1 MSLSSLTQALR
12 SEFYVARY
20 ALGAR
25 LLIFIPS
32 AAAAVQFMA
41 SKIADTGT
49 AARDGLMNSV
59 SFDDVTASNAWGHFV
74 DGLDTG
80 ITLLFLLLVAQAAY
94 SFSAEVE
101 NGTMR
106 HQLIRCSSRRL
117 IVISKL
123 IQLHALALMGVGIL
137 IVSSYLLSGLL
148 WEFGPVVEDGFE
160 LISEAEIRDEIT
172 LGLRLALTPLPAAI
186 ALGLLLSVLANTATQ
201 AVVSALGIT
210 LAMDIFKGMLGDY
223 AYYLYASFQPALID
237 QSYLQDVSRLVRGYS
252 DVLIDDRVMQ
262 LNYWVPIP
270 TLLVLVTASLI
281 FVQTRKL

>member
-1 MSLSSLTQALR
+1 MSLSSLMQALR
-12 SEFYVARY
+12 SEFYVARF

-49 AARDGLMNSV
+49 AARESLMNSV
-59 SFDDVTASNAWGHFV
+59 SFEDVTANNAWGHFV

-101 NGTMR
+101 SGTLR

-117 IVISKL
+117 IVMAKL
-123 IQLHALALMGVGIL
+123 LQLHALALMGVGVL

-160 LISEAEIRDEIT
+160 LISEAEIRDEIAV
-172 LGLRLALTPLPAAI
+172 GLRLALTPLPAAI
-186 ALGLLLSVLANTATQ
+186 ALGLLLSVIASTATQ

-252 DVLIDDRVMQ
+252 DVLIDDRVIQ
-262 LNYWVPIP
+262 LNYWIPIP
-270 TLLVLVTASLI
+270 TFLVLVTASLI
-281 FVQTRKL
+281 VVQTRKL

>member
-101 NGTMR
+101 SGTLR

-160 LISEAEIRDEIT
+160 LISEAEIHDEIT

-252 DVLIDDRVMQ
+252 DVLIDDRVIQ

-281 FVQTRKL
+281 LVQTRKL

>member
-1 MSLSSLTQALR
+1 MSLSSLMQALR
-12 SEFYVARY
+12 SEFYVARF

-49 AARDGLMNSV
+49 AARESLMNSV
-59 SFDDVTASNAWGHFV
+59 SFEDVTANNAWGHFV

-101 NGTMR
+101 SGTLR

-123 IQLHALALMGVGIL
+123 LQLHALALMGVGIL
-137 IVSSYLLSGLL
+137 IFSSYLLSGLL

-160 LISEAEIRDEIT
+160 LISEAEIRDEIA

-252 DVLIDDRVMQ
+252 DVLIDDRVIQ

-281 FVQTRKL
+281 VVQTRKL

>member
-1 MSLSSLTQALR
+1 MSLSSLMQALR
-12 SEFYVARY
+12 SEFFVARY

-32 AAAAVQFMA
+32 AAAAVQSTA

-49 AARDGLMNSV
+49 AARDSLMNSV

-101 NGTMR
+101 SGTLR
-106 HQLIRCSSRRL
+106 HQLIRRSSRRL

-123 IQLHALALMGVGIL
+123 LQLHALALMGVGVL

-160 LISEAEIRDEIT
+160 LISEAEIRSEIA

-186 ALGLLLSVLANTATQ
+186 ALGLLLSILANTATQ

-237 QSYLQDVSRLVRGYS
+237 QSYLQDVGRLVRGYS
-252 DVLIDDRVMQ
+252 DVLVDDRVIQ
-262 LNYWVPIP
+262 FNYWVPIP

-281 FVQTRKL
+281 VVQTRKL

>member
-1 MSLSSLTQALR
+1 MSLSSLMQALR
-12 SEFYVARY
+12 SEFFVARY

-25 LLIFIPS
+25 LLIFIPA

-49 AARDGLMNSV
+49 AARDSLMDSI
-59 SFDDVTASNAWGHFV
+59 SFDDVTAGNAWGHFV

-101 NGTMR
+101 SGTLR

-123 IQLHALALMGVGIL
+123 LQLHALALMGVGIL

-148 WEFGPVVEDGFE
+148 WEFGPIVEDGFE
-160 LISEAEIRDEIT
+160 LISEAEIRDEIA

-252 DVLIDDRVMQ
+252 DVLTDDRVIQ

-270 TLLVLVTASLI
+270 TLLVLVTVSLI
-281 FVQTRKL
+281 VVQTRKL

>member
-1 MSLSSLTQALR
+1 MSLSSLIQALR

-25 LLIFIPS
+25 LMIFLPS
-32 AAAAVQFMA
+32 AAAAVQFIA
-41 SKIADTGT
+41 SKISDSGT
-49 AARDGLMNSV
+49 AARDSLMNSNN
-59 SFDDVTASNAWGHFV
+59 FDDAIASNAWGHFV

-94 SFSAEVE
+94 SFSAELE
-101 NGTMR
+101 SGTLR

-117 IVISKL
+117 IVMSKL
-123 IQLHALALMGVGIL
+123 LQLHALALVGIGIL

-160 LISEAEIRDEIT
+160 LISEAEIRDEIA
-172 LGLRLALTPLPAAI
+172 LGLRLAMAPLPSAI
-186 ALGLLLSVLANTATQ
+186 ALGLLLSVIANTATQ
-201 AVVSALGIT
+201 AVVSALGVT

-237 QSYLQDVSRLVRGYS
+237 QSRLNVSFPTLISRADILPKISYKIWQIPSRLRG
-252 DVLIDDRVMQ
+252 
-262 LNYWVPIP
+262 
-270 TLLVLVTASLI
+270 
-281 FVQTRKL
+281 

>member
-1 MSLSSLTQALR
+1 MSMPSLIQALR
-12 SEFYVARY
+12 GEFFVARY

-25 LLIFIPS
+25 LLIFLPS

-49 AARDGLMNSV
+49 AARDSLMNSS
-59 SFDDVTASNAWGHFV
+59 SFDAVIASNAWGHFV

-80 ITLLFLLLVAQAAY
+80 ITLLFLLLVAQASY
-94 SFSAEVE
+94 SFSAELE
-101 NGTMR
+101 SGTLR

-117 IVISKL
+117 IVMSKL
-123 IQLHALALMGVGIL
+123 LQLHALALVGVGIL

-148 WEFGPVVEDGFE
+148 WDFGPVTEDGYE
-160 LISEAEIRDEIT
+160 LISEAEIRDEIV
-172 LGLRLALTPLPAAI
+172 LGLLLALTPLPAAI
-186 ALGLLLSVLANTATQ
+186 ALGLLLSVIANTATQ

-252 DVLIDDRVMQ
+252 DVLIDDRVIQ

-270 TLLVLVTASLI
+270 SLLVLVTASLI
-281 FVQTRKL
+281 VVQTRRL

>member
-1 MSLSSLTQALR
+1 MSLSSLMQALR

-49 AARDGLMNSV
+49 AARESLMNSV
-59 SFDDVTASNAWGHFV
+59 SFEDVTANNAWGHFV

-101 NGTMR
+101 SGTLR

-123 IQLHALALMGVGIL
+123 LQLHALALMGVGIL
-137 IVSSYLLSGLL
+137 IISSYLLSGLL

-252 DVLIDDRVMQ
+252 DVLIDDRFIE

>member
-1 MSLSSLTQALR
+1 MSLSSLMQALR

-20 ALGAR
+20 ALGTR

-252 DVLIDDRVMQ
+252 DVLIDDRFIE

>member
-1 MSLSSLTQALR
+1 MSLSSLMQALR

-32 AAAAVQFMA
+32 AAATVQFMA

-49 AARDGLMNSV
+49 AARDSLMNSV

-101 NGTMR
+101 SGTLR

-123 IQLHALALMGVGIL
+123 LQLHALALMGVGIL
-137 IVSSYLLSGLL
+137 IVSSYILSGLL

-160 LISEAEIRDEIT
+160 LISEAEIRDEIA

-252 DVLIDDRVMQ
+252 DVLIDDRFIQ

>member
-1 MSLSSLTQALR
+1 MSLSSLMQALR
-12 SEFYVARY
+12 SEFFVARY

-49 AARDGLMNSV
+49 AARDSLMNSV

-101 NGTMR
+101 SGTLR

-123 IQLHALALMGVGIL
+123 LQLHALALMGVGIL

-160 LISEAEIRDEIT
+160 LISEAEIRSEIA

-186 ALGLLLSVLANTATQ
+186 ALGLLLSILANTATQ

-237 QSYLQDVSRLVRGYS
+237 QSYLQDVGRLVRGYS
-252 DVLIDDRVMQ
+252 DVLVDDRVIQ
-262 LNYWVPIP
+262 FNYWVPIP

-281 FVQTRKL
+281 VVQTRKL

>member
-1 MSLSSLTQALR
+1 MSLSSLMQALR

-25 LLIFIPS
+25 LLVFIPS

-49 AARDGLMNSV
+49 AARDSLMNSV

-101 NGTMR
+101 SGTLR

-123 IQLHALALMGVGIL
+123 LQLHALAFMGVGIL

-160 LISEAEIRDEIT
+160 LISEAEIRDEIA

-186 ALGLLLSVLANTATQ
+186 ALGLLLSVIANTATQ

-210 LAMDIFKGMLGDY
+210 LAIDIFKGMLGDY

-252 DVLIDDRVMQ
+252 DVLIDDRVIQ

-270 TLLVLVTASLI
+270 SLLVLVTASLI
-281 FVQTRKL
+281 VVQTRKL

>member
-1 MSLSSLTQALR
+1 MSLSSLMQALR
-12 SEFYVARY
+12 SEFYVARF

-49 AARDGLMNSV
+49 AARESLMNSV
-59 SFDDVTASNAWGHFV
+59 SFEDVTANNAWGHFV

-101 NGTMR
+101 SGTLR

-117 IVISKL
+117 IVMSKL
-123 IQLHALALMGVGIL
+123 LQLHALALMGVGIL

-160 LISEAEIRDEIT
+160 LISEAEIRDEIAV
-172 LGLRLALTPLPAAI
+172 GLRLALTPLPAAI
-186 ALGLLLSVLANTATQ
+186 ALGLLLSVIASTATQ

-252 DVLIDDRVMQ
+252 DVLIDDRVIQ
-262 LNYWVPIP
+262 LNYWIPIP

-281 FVQTRKL
+281 VVQTRKL

>member
-1 MSLSSLTQALR
+1 MSLSSLMQALR

-101 NGTMR
+101 SGTLR

-252 DVLIDDRVMQ
+252 DVLIDDRFIE

>member
-252 DVLIDDRVMQ
+252 DVLIDDRVIQ

-281 FVQTRKL
+281 VVQTRKL

>member
-1 MSLSSLTQALR
+1 MSLSSLMQALR
-12 SEFYVARY
+12 SEFYVARF

-49 AARDGLMNSV
+49 AARESLMNSI
-59 SFDDVTASNAWGHFV
+59 SFEDVTANNAWGHFV

-80 ITLLFLLLVAQAAY
+80 ITLLFLLLVAQAAH
-94 SFSAEVE
+94 SFSAELE
-101 NGTMR
+101 SGALR

-117 IVISKL
+117 IVMSKL
-123 IQLHALALMGVGIL
+123 LQLHALALVAVGIL

-148 WEFGPVVEDGFE
+148 GEFGPGVEDGFE
-160 LISEAEIRDEIT
+160 LISEADSRDEIT

-252 DVLIDDRVMQ
+252 DVLIDDRVTQ

>member
-1 MSLSSLTQALR
+1 MSLSSLMQALR

-49 AARDGLMNSV
+49 AARDSLMKPV

-101 NGTMR
+101 SGTLR

-123 IQLHALALMGVGIL
+123 LQLHALALMGVGIL

-160 LISEAEIRDEIT
+160 LISEAEIRDEIA

-252 DVLIDDRVMQ
+252 DVLIDDRVIQ

-270 TLLVLVTASLI
+270 TLLVLVTTSLI
-281 FVQTRKL
+281 VVQTRKL

>member
-1 MSLSSLTQALR
+1 MSLSSLMQALR
-12 SEFYVARY
+12 SEFYVSRY
-20 ALGAR
+20 ALGTR
-25 LLIFIPS
+25 LLIFLPS

-49 AARDGLMNSV
+49 AARESLMNSV
-59 SFDDVTASNAWGHFV
+59 SFEDVTANNAWGHFV

-101 NGTMR
+101 SGTLR

-160 LISEAEIRDEIT
+160 LISEAEIRDEIAV
-172 LGLRLALTPLPAAI
+172 GLRLALTPLPAAI
-186 ALGLLLSVLANTATQ
+186 ALGLLLSVIASTATQ

-252 DVLIDDRVMQ
+252 DVLIDDRVIQ
-262 LNYWVPIP
+262 LNYWIPIP

-281 FVQTRKL
+281 VVQTRKL

>member
-1 MSLSSLTQALR
+1 MSLSSLMQALR

-101 NGTMR
+101 SGTLR

-117 IVISKL
+117 IVMSKL
-123 IQLHALALMGVGIL
+123 LQLHALALMGVGFL

-252 DVLIDDRVMQ
+252 DVLIDDRFIE

>member
-1 MSLSSLTQALR
+1 MSLSSLMQALR

-49 AARDGLMNSV
+49 AARDSLMNSV

-101 NGTMR
+101 SGTLR

-123 IQLHALALMGVGIL
+123 LQLHALALMGVGIL

-160 LISEAEIRDEIT
+160 LISEAEIHDEIA
-172 LGLRLALTPLPAAI
+172 LGIRLALTPLPAAI

-210 LAMDIFKGMLGDY
+210 LAMDIFKGILGDY

-252 DVLIDDRVMQ
+252 DVLIDDRVIQ

-281 FVQTRKL
+281 VVQTRKL

>member
-1 MSLSSLTQALR
+1 MSLSSLMQALR

-49 AARDGLMNSV
+49 AARESLMNSV
-59 SFDDVTASNAWGHFV
+59 SFDDVTANNAWGHFV

-101 NGTMR
+101 SGTLR

-123 IQLHALALMGVGIL
+123 LQLHALALMGVGIL
-137 IVSSYLLSGLL
+137 IFSSYLLSGLL

-252 DVLIDDRVMQ
+252 DVLIDDRVTQ

-281 FVQTRKL
+281 FVQARKL

>member
-1 MSLSSLTQALR
+1 MSMPSLIQALR
-12 SEFYVARY
+12 SEFFVARY
-20 ALGAR
+20 ALGTR
-25 LLIFIPS
+25 LLIFLPS

-49 AARDGLMNSV
+49 AARESLMNSV
-59 SFDDVTASNAWGHFV
+59 SFDDVTANNGWGHFV

-101 NGTMR
+101 SGTLR

-117 IVISKL
+117 IVMSKL
-123 IQLHALALMGVGIL
+123 LQLHALAFMGVGIL

-148 WEFGPVVEDGFE
+148 WDFGPVIEDGFE
-160 LISEAEIRDEIT
+160 LISEAEIRDEIV
-172 LGLRLALTPLPAAI
+172 LGLLLALTPLPAAI
-186 ALGLLLSVLANTATQ
+186 ALGLLLSVIANTATQ

-223 AYYLYASFQPALID
+223 AYYLYAGFQPALID
-237 QSYLQDVSRLVRGYS
+237 RSYLQDVSRLVRGYS
-252 DVLIDDRVMQ
+252 DVLIDDRVIQ

>member
-1 MSLSSLTQALR
+1 MSLSSLMQALR
-12 SEFYVARY
+12 SEFYMARY

-25 LLIFIPS
+25 LLMFIPS
-32 AAAAVQFMA
+32 AAAAVQLMA

-49 AARDGLMNSV
+49 AARDSLLNSV
-59 SFDDVTASNAWGHFV
+59 SFDDVIASNAWGYFV

-101 NGTMR
+101 SGTLR

-123 IQLHALALMGVGIL
+123 LQLHALALMGVGIL

-252 DVLIDDRVMQ
+252 DVLIDDRVIQ

-281 FVQTRKL
+281 VVQTRKL

>member
-1 MSLSSLTQALR
+1 MSLSSLMQALR

-49 AARDGLMNSV
+49 TARDSLINSV

-80 ITLLFLLLVAQAAY
+80 ITLLFLLLVVQAAF
-94 SFSAEVE
+94 SFSTEVE
-101 NGTMR
+101 SGTLR

-123 IQLHALALMGVGIL
+123 LQLHALALMGVGVL

-237 QSYLQDVSRLVRGYS
+237 QSYLQDVGRLVRGYS
-252 DVLIDDRVMQ
+252 DVLVDDRVIQ
-262 LNYWVPIP
+262 FNYWVPIP

-281 FVQTRKL
+281 VVQTRKL

>member
-1 MSLSSLTQALR
+1 MSLSSLSQALR

-160 LISEAEIRDEIT
+160 LISEAEIRDEIA

-252 DVLIDDRVMQ
+252 DVLIDDRFIE

>member
-1 MSLSSLTQALR
+1 MSLSSLMQALR

-41 SKIADTGT
+41 SKIADAGT
-49 AARDGLMNSV
+49 AARESLMNSV
-59 SFDDVTASNAWGHFV
+59 SFDDVTANNGWGHFV

-101 NGTMR
+101 SGTLR

-123 IQLHALALMGVGIL
+123 IQLHVLALIGVGIL

-160 LISEAEIRDEIT
+160 LISEAEIRDEIA

-252 DVLIDDRVMQ
+252 DVLIDDRVIQ

-281 FVQTRKL
+281 VVQTRKL

>member
-1 MSLSSLTQALR
+1 
-12 SEFYVARY
+12 
-20 ALGAR
+20 
-25 LLIFIPS
+25 
-32 AAAAVQFMA
+32 
-41 SKIADTGT
+41 
-49 AARDGLMNSV
+49 
-59 SFDDVTASNAWGHFV
+59 
-74 DGLDTG
+74 
-80 ITLLFLLLVAQAAY
+80 
-94 SFSAEVE
+94 
-101 NGTMR
+101 
-106 HQLIRCSSRRL
+106 
-117 IVISKL
+117 
-123 IQLHALALMGVGIL
+123 MGVGIL

-252 DVLIDDRVMQ
+252 DVLIDDRVIQ

-281 FVQTRKL
+281 FVQARKL

>member
-1 MSLSSLTQALR
+1 MSLSSLMQALR

-20 ALGAR
+20 ALGTR

-252 DVLIDDRVMQ
+252 DVLIDDRFIE

-281 FVQTRKL
+281 VVQTRKL

>member
-1 MSLSSLTQALR
+1 MSLSSLMQALR

-59 SFDDVTASNAWGHFV
+59 SFDDVIASNAWGYFV

-101 NGTMR
+101 SGTLR

-117 IVISKL
+117 IVMSKL
-123 IQLHALALMGVGIL
+123 LQLHALALMGVGIL
-137 IVSSYLLSGLL
+137 IVLSYLLSGLL

-160 LISEAEIRDEIT
+160 LISEAEIHDEIA

-210 LAMDIFKGMLGDY
+210 LAMDIFKGLLGDY

-252 DVLIDDRVMQ
+252 DVLIDDRVIQ

-281 FVQTRKL
+281 VVQTRKL

>member
-1 MSLSSLTQALR
+1 MSLSSLMQALR

-25 LLIFIPS
+25 LLIFLPS
-32 AAAAVQFMA
+32 ATATVQFMA

-49 AARDGLMNSV
+49 AARDSLMNSS
-59 SFDDVTASNAWGHFV
+59 SFDAVIASNAWGHFV

-80 ITLLFLLLVAQAAY
+80 ITLLFLLLVAQASY
-94 SFSAEVE
+94 SFSAELE
-101 NGTMR
+101 SGTLR
-106 HQLIRCSSRRL
+106 HQLIRCSSRSL
-117 IVISKL
+117 IVMSKL
-123 IQLHALALMGVGIL
+123 LQLHALALMAVGIL
-137 IVSSYLLSGLL
+137 IFSSYLLSGLL

-160 LISEAEIRDEIT
+160 LISEAEIRDEIS

-186 ALGLLLSVLANTATQ
+186 ALGLLLSVIANTATQ

-237 QSYLQDVSRLVRGYS
+237 LSYLQDVSRLVRGYS
-252 DVLIDDRVMQ
+252 DVLIDDRVIQ

-270 TLLVLVTASLI
+270 SLLVLVTASLI
-281 FVQTRKL
+281 VVQTRRL

>member
-1 MSLSSLTQALR
+1 MSLSSLMQALR
-12 SEFYVARY
+12 SEFYVARF

-49 AARDGLMNSV
+49 AARDSLTNSV
-59 SFDDVTASNAWGHFV
+59 SFDEVTASNAWGHFV

-80 ITLLFLLLVAQAAY
+80 ITLLFLMLVAQAAY

-101 NGTMR
+101 SGTLR

-117 IVISKL
+117 IVMSKL
-123 IQLHALALMGVGIL
+123 LQLHALALMGVGIL
-137 IVSSYLLSGLL
+137 IVSSSLLSGLL

-160 LISEAEIRDEIT
+160 LISEAEIRDEIA

-252 DVLIDDRVMQ
+252 DVLIDDRVIQ

-281 FVQTRKL
+281 VVQTRKL

>member
-252 DVLIDDRVMQ
+252 DVLIDDRFIQ

>member
-1 MSLSSLTQALR
+1 MSLSSLMQALR

-252 DVLIDDRVMQ
+252 DVLIDDRVIQ

-281 FVQTRKL
+281 VVQTRKL

>member
-1 MSLSSLTQALR
+1 MSLSSLMQALR

-223 AYYLYASFQPALID
+223 AYYFYASFQPALID

-252 DVLIDDRVMQ
+252 DVLIDDRVIQ

-281 FVQTRKL
+281 VVQTRKL

>member
-59 SFDDVTASNAWGHFV
+59 SFEDVTASNAWGHFV

-101 NGTMR
+101 SGTLR

-117 IVISKL
+117 IVMSKL
-123 IQLHALALMGVGIL
+123 LQLHALALMGVGVL

-160 LISEAEIRDEIT
+160 LISEAEIRDEIAV
-172 LGLRLALTPLPAAI
+172 GLRLALTPLPAAI
-186 ALGLLLSVLANTATQ
+186 ALGLLLSVIASSATQ

-252 DVLIDDRVMQ
+252 DVLIDDRFIQ

-281 FVQTRKL
+281 FVQARKL

>member
-1 MSLSSLTQALR
+1 MSLSSLMQALR

-49 AARDGLMNSV
+49 AARESLMNSV
-59 SFDDVTASNAWGHFV
+59 SFDDVTANNAWGHFV

-101 NGTMR
+101 SGTLR

-123 IQLHALALMGVGIL
+123 LQLHALALMGVGIL

-160 LISEAEIRDEIT
+160 LISEAEIRDEIAV
-172 LGLRLALTPLPAAI
+172 GLRLALTPLPAAI
-186 ALGLLLSVLANTATQ
+186 ALGLLLSVIASTATQ

-252 DVLIDDRVMQ
+252 DVLIDDRVIQ
-262 LNYWVPIP
+262 LNYWIPIP

-281 FVQTRKL
+281 VVQTRKL